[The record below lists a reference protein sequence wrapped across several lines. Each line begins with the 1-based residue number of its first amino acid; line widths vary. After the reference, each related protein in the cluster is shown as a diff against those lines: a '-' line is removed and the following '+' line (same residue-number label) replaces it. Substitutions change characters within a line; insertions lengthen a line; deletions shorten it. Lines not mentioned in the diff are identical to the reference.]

1 VVGPAVS
8 AARFPACGR
17 VEAGAG
23 FPGAGAVY
31 TALLIISRDIYIKIL
46 KFRVNFEKKNSV
58 VNQNRGLAVYRQIDQ
73 FCKPCLGAMLNLS
86 RHS

>member
-31 TALLIISRDIYIKIL
+31 TALLIVSRDV
-46 KFRVNFEKKNSV
+46 RSD
-58 VNQNRGLAVYRQIDQ
+58 GW
-73 FCKPCLGAMLNLS
+73 
-86 RHS
+86 